1 MTLMDTSATGL
12 PNPDQRPEFYRGTA
26 VKRGLAWVVDV
37 LLIGLLSIVVLP
49 FTAFLGLFFFPAMM
63 LVLGFFYRWMTLAGG
78 SATWGMR
85 LMGIEIRDW
94 RCERLTSETAFLHT
108 AGYTAS
114 VILAPAQLVSACLM
128 IATPRGQGLTDLLL
142 GSTAINRPA
151 NY

>member
-1 MTLMDTSATGL
+1 MTIMDMPATTL
-12 PNPDQRPEFYRGTA
+12 PDPDRRPEFYSGTA

-37 LLIGLLSIVVLP
+37 LLIGLISIFALP

-63 LVLGFFYRWMTLAGG
+63 LVLGFFYRWMTLSSG

-85 LMGIEIRDW
+85 LMGVEIRDS
-94 RCERLTSETAFLHT
+94 RCERLTPETAFLHT

-128 IATPRGQGLTDLLL
+128 IATPRGQGLTDLIL
-142 GSTAINRPA
+142 GTAAINRPVA
-151 NY
+151 D